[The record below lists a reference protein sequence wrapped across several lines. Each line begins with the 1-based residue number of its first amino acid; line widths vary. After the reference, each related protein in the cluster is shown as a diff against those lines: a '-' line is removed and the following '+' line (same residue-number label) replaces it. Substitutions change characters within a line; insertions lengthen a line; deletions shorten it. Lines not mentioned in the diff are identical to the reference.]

1 MYSVLNPLGSKGA
14 QAGIITKDGKTA
26 FMPVLLNVDSGFIT
40 EELADRIL
48 AATAPASRADIR
60 VAVGGAI
67 GSELSTPDTRTSE
80 LIGNIS
86 AMVIL
91 ALVFGSLIA
100 MGIPILT
107 ALFALAIATSVIG
120 LVGHVVSV
128 PTVAPTLAVMIGLGV
143 GIDALFLITK
153 HKEQLGQGME
163 MRESI
168 ARSAASSGSAVVFA
182 GGTVV
187 IALLSLS
194 VAGIHWSA
202 RSDSRLRSP
211 CLVRSSP
218 TLLPAMLSLVGTESI
233 ACGFRGSYGR
243 RCAAR
248 VSGDGTHGLA
258 ASRPIGG
265 SPWAPRSSS
274 WRR

>member
-1 MYSVLNPLGSKGA
+1 MFHVDDGALTDPKNKAAIDATFKAIKSDKSVYSVLNPLGSKGA

-67 GSELSTPDTRTSE
+67 GGELSTPDTRTSE

-143 GIDALFLITK
+143 IDYALFLITK

-168 ARSAASSGSAVVFA
+168 ARSAASSGSAVVS
-182 GGTVV
+182 
-187 IALLSLS
+187 SL
-194 VAGIHWSA
+194 A
-202 RSDSRLRSP
+202 
-211 CLVRSSP
+211 
-218 TLLPAMLSLVGTESI
+218 E
-233 ACGFRGSYGR
+233 
-243 RCAAR
+243 
-248 VSGDGTHGLA
+248 
-258 ASRPIGG
+258 
-265 SPWAPRSSS
+265 PW
-274 WRR
+274 